1 MNKLLAGRSIGCLL
15 AIRLVVGVLGP
26 MMVLMVSL
34 LPRTSYI
41 LTRKNIKST
50 CARREFSSMEYSQ
63 IQGADSNL

>member
-15 AIRLVVGVLGP
+15 AVRLVGVLGP